1 MAGHSKWNNIKRR
14 KGAVDAERAQIFTKL
29 GREIHLAVRHGGP
42 DPETNR
48 ALRDAITRAKASNMP
63 NDNISRSIAKA
74 SGAADGDNF
83 EEVLYEGYGPGGVA
97 VMVRTLTDN
106 RNRTAG
112 DIRHFFDKFGGNLG
126 TKGSVSYQFETKGS
140 LILDKEL
147 FDDEEAVMMSAL
159 EAGADDV
166 VADDEMIEIL
176 TTPDDYETVREHL
189 ETEGFRFADASLG
202 PVAMTTVRLE
212 DVAMQE
218 QMEKLRDALNG
229 HDDVQDIFD
238 NWDDSE

>member
-48 ALRDAITRAKASNMP
+48 ALRDAIARAKASNMP

-147 FDDEEAVMMSAL
+147 FDDEEAVMLSAL

-189 ETEGFRFADASLG
+189 ETEGFRFADASVG
-202 PVAMTTVRLE
+202 PVAMTTVRLD

-238 NWDDSE
+238 NWDESE

>member
-147 FDDEEAVMMSAL
+147 FDDEEAIMLSAL

-166 VADDEMIEIL
+166 IADDEMIEIL
-176 TTPDDYETVREHL
+176 TTPDDYDTVREQL
-189 ETEGFRFADASLG
+189 ETGGFRFADASVA
-202 PVAMTTVRLE
+202 PVAMTTVRL
-212 DVAMQE
+212 DDSAMKE

>member
-42 DPETNR
+42 DPESNR
-48 ALRDAITRAKASNMP
+48 ALRDAIARAKASNMP
-63 NDNISRSIAKA
+63 NDNISRSIQKA
-74 SGAADGDNF
+74 SGASDGDNF

-126 TKGSVSYQFETKGS
+126 TKGSVAYQFETKGS
-140 LILDKEL
+140 LIVDREV
-147 FDDEEAVMMSAL
+147 FDDEEQVMLAAL

-176 TTPDDYETVREHL
+176 TTPDDYESVRETL
-189 ETEGFRFADASLG
+189 ENEGYRFADASVA
-202 PVAMTTVRLE
+202 PVAMTTVQL
-212 DVAMQE
+212 DDSAMRE

-229 HDDVQDIFD
+229 HDDVQDIYD
-238 NWDDSE
+238 NWEA

>member
-48 ALRDAITRAKASNMP
+48 ALRDAIARAKASNMP

-147 FDDEEAVMMSAL
+147 FDDEEAVMLSAL

-176 TTPDDYETVREHL
+176 TTPDDYETCLLYTSNTHVHRSSSVPSGSGHSRTEFHWRPSRQLREQ
-189 ETEGFRFADASLG
+189 S
-202 PVAMTTVRLE
+202 
-212 DVAMQE
+212 
-218 QMEKLRDALNG
+218 
-229 HDDVQDIFD
+229 
-238 NWDDSE
+238 

>member
-48 ALRDAITRAKASNMP
+48 ALRDAIVRAKASNMP

-147 FDDEEAVMMSAL
+147 FDDEEAVMLSAL

-189 ETEGFRFADASLG
+189 ETEGFRFADASVG
-202 PVAMTTVRLE
+202 PVAMTTVQLD

-238 NWDDSE
+238 NWDESE